1 MKVVVVGGSGRIGE
15 KLVRILRQADCRILV
30 ASPSHGVDA
39 VTGAGL
45 AQAMADAEIVVDVSN
60 SPSLDGAAALHFF
73 EAASR
78 NLLSVG
84 RAVGVRH
91 HVVLSI
97 VGTDRLIFGD
107 YFRAKKMQE
116 DLVKAS
122 GIPFT
127 ILRSTQFFEFISDVV
142 QEGTASEI
150 TISPALAQ
158 PIAAENVADML
169 ADVVFGTPIND
180 SPEIAG
186 PQQLRLDAVATEIA
200 TAHEDGR
207 RIVADV
213 HAPYFGA
220 ELEERSLLP
229 DPGARIGSL
238 RFEDWLRD
246 SLRPNWSSVPETRTL
261 RGEAMS
267 DGGCARLGTLVP
279 EALPFAPLLN
289 RKGW

>member
-15 KLVRILRQADCRILV
+15 KLVRILRQADCRVLV

-39 VTGAGL
+39 VSGAGL
-45 AQAMADAEIVVDVSN
+45 AQAMTDAEIIVDVSN
-60 SPSLDGAAALHFF
+60 SPSLEGAAALHFF

-84 RAVGVRH
+84 RAAGVRH

-116 DLVKAS
+116 DLVRAS

-142 QEGTASEI
+142 QEGTAREI
-150 TISPALAQ
+150 AISPALAQ
-158 PIAAENVADML
+158 PVAAENVADML
-169 ADVVFGTPIND
+169 TDIVFSGPLNATA
-180 SPEIAG
+180 EIAG
-186 PQQLRLDAVATEIA
+186 PQQLRLDEVATEIA
-200 TAHEDGR
+200 TAHEDDR

-229 DPGARIGSL
+229 DPGARIASL

-246 SLRPNWSSVPETRTL
+246 SLRPNWSSVSVGRNSL
-261 RGEAMS
+261 A
-267 DGGCARLGTLVP
+267 
-279 EALPFAPLLN
+279 
-289 RKGW
+289 